1 VWKACFEV
9 RQRPR
14 QRLWSA
20 NTAMHLSRRSN
31 VLFFAEKTLRPGDG
45 ERSKDQQDNILANT
59 LVISFNHISIIC
71 EQTTRHL
78 QFIGQSERGAKTLGM
93 AQLTE

>member
-1 VWKACFEV
+1 V

-20 NTAMHLSRRSN
+20 NTAMHLSRRRN

-45 ERSKDQQDNILANT
+45 ERSKDRKTKPRPWEGLPETLTSVDCHILNFSDWLPRSAKAFQQ
-59 LVISFNHISIIC
+59 C
-71 EQTTRHL
+71 ENNRAML
-78 QFIGQSERGAKTLGM
+78 SAR
-93 AQLTE
+93 

>member
-1 VWKACFEV
+1 V

-20 NTAMHLSRRSN
+20 NTAMHLSRRRN

-45 ERSKDQQDNILANT
+45 ERSKDQ
-59 LVISFNHISIIC
+59 
-71 EQTTRHL
+71 
-78 QFIGQSERGAKTLGM
+78 
-93 AQLTE
+93 

>member
-9 RQRPR
+9 PQRPR

-20 NTAMHLSRRSN
+20 NIAMHLSRRRN

-45 ERSKDQQDNILANT
+45 KRSKDREEKAGISWWLAS
-59 LVISFNHISIIC
+59 VA
-71 EQTTRHL
+71 TRAWAEAADL
-78 QFIGQSERGAKTLGM
+78 LRIRPLSA
-93 AQLTE
+93 

>member
-1 VWKACFEV
+1 MWKACFEV

-20 NTAMHLSRRSN
+20 NTAMHLSCRRN

-45 ERSKDQQDNILANT
+45 ERWANEWTCERLLLRQQSPVDW
-59 LVISFNHISIIC
+59 
-71 EQTTRHL
+71 
-78 QFIGQSERGAKTLGM
+78 
-93 AQLTE
+93 